1 MIRGRLVA
9 PRHFAHRIVRSRV
22 RLLVLAP
29 ALAVL
34 AACGGESNG
43 VISAESIG
51 LTTSGSAN
59 IAVGQSVTLY
69 VHASDANGTRIPAFS
84 AVTFSSSNP
93 TVASVTKSDTTAV
106 VTGLAAGETVISA
119 TVKDGVVAH
128 VTVHVGSVPIIG
140 VTPSAAVFTAYR
152 NSSVT
157 PQNIAITNAGSG
169 TLASLSATTAAP
181 WLQVSFVDGN
191 TTANPTATLRL
202 QPSMTGLADGTYST
216 TVSITSTMSGVAP
229 RSLPVTLQIA
239 PGPVAFKMEAVTS
252 ASQGGSAGQP
262 VAQPPTVVVRAADD
276 TPVSGVAVTFSVNG
290 GGSISPSGVV
300 TTNANGIA
308 ALTSWTL
315 GSSPGASQTVTA
327 SSPGLANSPLT
338 FTATALSAS
347 KIAKVSGDNQTTV
360 LGRPLPQPVVVRVLD
375 PNDTPVP
382 NATVTFVA
390 STGGGTVS
398 AASGTTGAN
407 GQLSVTWTLGTALG
421 NQTLTA
427 SLVGPPGSPTVTFS
441 AVATGA
447 TAIAKVS
454 GDAQS
459 ASAGAELASPVRVR
473 VTGANNEPV
482 INETVTFTPASNSGS
497 VNPTTAKTDA
507 NGEATTRWTMP
518 TTTGAKSLVASINPP
533 SGAASVAFSASA
545 TPPPPSGITIVG
557 GDGQSGRVGGALPQ
571 QIVVRVVTTIGTGI
585 PNAAVTFTPASG
597 SGQSF
602 SPSSTTTDAN
612 GEARATWTIGPTF
625 GTYTATVA
633 SPGLPSRTI
642 TATGSLPPVGSGMFT
657 GGAAKV
663 PSGTFG
669 SSDQPVMRY
678 AGPASGEVALD
689 GNGGF
694 STPQIPT
701 GTYTVTIASGSGAFP
716 STAVYGATAVG
727 GQITSLGT
735 IPVAY
740 AGQGTLI
747 LVAHACSNIGDTNGT
762 ATVEFY
768 SGVNGDQGGALAYSW
783 TIPFNSDQLQ
793 TAVAYGIYTMKVTA
807 HHNTDPTKK
816 CAVYR
821 SIVQHSSPLTSG
833 HTNVPIINM
842 ANP

>member
-9 PRHFAHRIVRSRV
+9 PRLFASHLVQCGARS
-22 RLLVLAP
+22 LVLASS
-29 ALAVL
+29 LAVL
-34 AACGGESNG
+34 AACSAGESNG
-43 VISAESIG
+43 VITAESIG
-51 LTTSGSAN
+51 LTTSGSAD

-69 VHASDANGTRIPAFS
+69 VHASDVNGTRIPAFS

-128 VTVHVGSVPIIG
+128 ATVRVGSVPIIS
-140 VTPSAAVFTAYR
+140 VTPGAAVFTAYR
-152 NSSVT
+152 NSTVNAQT
-157 PQNIAITNAGSG
+157 VAINNAGSG
-169 TLASLSATTAAP
+169 TLTSLAATTTAP
-181 WLQVSFVDGN
+181 WLQVSFVGGN
-191 TTANPTATLRL
+191 TTANPTASLRL

-216 TVSITSTMSGVAP
+216 TVSITSTVSGVAP
-229 RSLPVTLQIA
+229 RSVPVTLQIA

-315 GSSPGASQTVTA
+315 GSSPGALQTVTA

-347 KIAKVSGDNQTTV
+347 KIAKASGDNQTTV
-360 LGRPLPQPVVVRVLD
+360 LGRTLPQPVVVRVLD

-382 NATVTFVA
+382 NATVTFAV
-390 STGGGTVS
+390 SGGGTVS

-407 GQLSVTWTLGTALG
+407 GLLSVTWTLGTALG

-427 SLVGPPGSPTVTFS
+427 SLVGPAGSPAVTFG

-447 TAIAKVS
+447 TSIAKVS

-459 ASAGAELASPVRVR
+459 ASAGAELTTPLRVR

-482 INETVTFTPASNSGS
+482 INETVTFAPAGNSGS

-507 NGEATTRWTMP
+507 NGEATARWTMP
-518 TTTGAKSLVASINPP
+518 TTTGAKTLVASINPP
-533 SGAASVAFSASA
+533 SGAVNVAFSATA
-545 TPPPPSGITIVG
+545 TQPPPSGITIVS
-557 GDGQSGRVGGALPQ
+557 GDGQSGRVGGPLPQ
-571 QIVVRVVTTIGTGI
+571 QIVVRVVTTVGSGI
-585 PNAAVTFTPASG
+585 PNAAVTFTPVSG

-602 SPSSTTTDAN
+602 SPSSATTDAN
-612 GEARATWTIGPTF
+612 GEVRATWTIGSAF
-625 GTYTATVA
+625 GSYTATVA

-657 GGAAKV
+657 GGASKV
-663 PSGTFG
+663 PSGTLG
-669 SSDQPVMRY
+669 ASDQAVMRY
-678 AGPASGEVALD
+678 AGPASGEVPLD
-689 GNGGF
+689 GSGGF
-694 STPQIPT
+694 STPQVPA
-701 GTYTVTIASGSGAFP
+701 GTYTITIASSSGAFP
-716 STAVYGATAVG
+716 STSVYGASAVS

-740 AGQGTLI
+740 AGQGTLS
-747 LVAHACSNIGDTNGT
+747 LAGHACSNIGDANGT
-762 ATVEFY
+762 ATVEFFA
-768 SGVNGDQGGALAYSW
+768 GVNGDQGGSLAYSW
-783 TIPFNSDQLQ
+783 TIPFNTEELE
-793 TAVAYGIYTMKVTA
+793 TAVAYGIYTMRVTA
-807 HHNTDPTKK
+807 HHNTDPNKK

-821 SIVQHSSPLTSG
+821 AIVQHSSPLTAG
-833 HTNVPIINM
+833 HTSVPVITLT
-842 ANP
+842 NP